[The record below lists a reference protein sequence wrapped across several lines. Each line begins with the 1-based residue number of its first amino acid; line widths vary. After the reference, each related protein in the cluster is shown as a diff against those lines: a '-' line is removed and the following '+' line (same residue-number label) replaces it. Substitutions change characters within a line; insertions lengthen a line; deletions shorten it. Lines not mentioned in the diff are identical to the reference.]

1 MLINV
6 NLVYTIA
13 IYFQYFTCTQ
23 HALHFLS
30 CAIIRFMKRKIIV
43 ISGKQYCGKDT
54 VARIL
59 LENLD
64 DFKRIGIGDAI
75 KIEYGKKNGLTFEQ
89 IEAQKHLY
97 RNGLIELGNW
107 GRGVHPDFWLKKILE
122 LEYSIIVPDARVCHE
137 VEMFK
142 AAGAFLLRV
151 EATHRARELRGKITN
166 ENDLT
171 ETALDNF
178 CGWNYV
184 LDNNSDYE
192 SLKLACTP
200 LILSIKNFFQ

>member
-1 MLINV
+1 
-6 NLVYTIA
+6 
-13 IYFQYFTCTQ
+13 
-23 HALHFLS
+23 
-30 CAIIRFMKRKIIV
+30 MKRKIIV

-97 RNGLIELGNW
+97 RNDLIELGNW
-107 GRGVHPDFWLKKILE
+107 GRNIHPNFWLKKILE
-122 LEYSIIVPDARVCHE
+122 LEYNIIVPDARVKDE
-137 VEMFK
+137 IEIFK
-142 AAGAFLLRV
+142 DARAYLLRV
-151 EATHRARELRGKITN
+151 EATREARALRGKITN

-171 ETALDNF
+171 ETALDDF
-178 CGWNYV
+178 CAWNYV
-184 LDNNSDYE
+184 LNNNSDYE
-192 SLKLACTP
+192 SLKLDCSP
-200 LILSIKNFFQ
+200 LILDVKNFFNN